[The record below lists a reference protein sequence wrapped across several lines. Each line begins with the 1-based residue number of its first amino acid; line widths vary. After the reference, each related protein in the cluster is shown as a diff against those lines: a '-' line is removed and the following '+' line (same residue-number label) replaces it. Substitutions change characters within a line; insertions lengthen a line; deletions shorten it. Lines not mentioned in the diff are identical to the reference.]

1 MTPIKLV
8 VIDEPGA
15 SHLRVLD
22 ALPAPVNVVVSNQAA
37 LLRESVQEAD
47 VILNGIPDGHLLRD
61 IFTHAIR
68 LRWVHSLSDGVE
80 KILFPELVS
89 SPAILTN
96 ARGVF
101 KRALAEFVV
110 GAVLYF
116 AKDFRRLIRSQ
127 QAGVWQQFE
136 MQEVHG
142 KVMGIVGYGETG
154 QACAERARSLGMKIL
169 GLRRRPEL
177 SRGDPWLEAIL
188 GPNGLHS
195 LLAQSDYVVLAAPD
209 TPQTQRLIGKAEF
222 AVMKASAV
230 LINVGRGSAVDEA
243 AMIDALEQ
251 GRLRGAA
258 LDVYETAP
266 LPSGHP
272 FYRLENVLLSPHCAD
287 HTPGFYELDMEFF
300 MQNLQRFLNGVPLR
314 NVVDKQAGY

>member
-1 MTPIKLV
+1 
-8 VIDEPGA
+8 
-15 SHLRVLD
+15 
-22 ALPAPVNVVVSNQAA
+22 
-37 LLRESVQEAD
+37 
-47 VILNGIPDGHLLRD
+47 
-61 IFTHAIR
+61 
-68 LRWVHSLSDGVE
+68 VE